1 MWKSSYYPIVY
12 KKGIYRLP
20 YFVGKARTTQL
31 GFCPQSIGASKDR
44 EESIGW
50 ERMQQRPRV
59 QDQHGVHR
67 ISHSGS
73 CNGTVQWLRAQRVC
87 VWNGDKGTAA
97 ALPLQRHFNADEV
110 ATPACPCVVYIYSS
124 LWSAGATPRLKTSE
138 LIVPCARMIRTR

>member
-1 MWKSSYYPIVY
+1 MSRSIGSYYPIVY

-20 YFVGKARTTQL
+20 YFVGKARTPNWDFVRNL
-31 GFCPQSIGASKDR
+31 LVRAKIASNLLVASKDR
-44 EESIGW
+44 EL
-50 ERMQQRPRV
+50 

-124 LWSAGATPRLKTSE
+124 LWSAGATPRLKT
-138 LIVPCARMIRTR
+138 